1 MICLNLQKFGQ
12 LPYGLVVRIRRSHR
26 RGPGSIPG
34 VGRTIFLLFSILTII
49 FLGKIVSKLSGV
61 EAEYFHFKY
70 SLFPAHF
77 SQVFIIPCLF

>member
-1 MICLNLQKFGQ
+1 VEGELMMVHEEIEADMGLLDQIANDICDFIKME
-12 LPYGLVVRIRRSHR
+12 
-26 RGPGSIPG
+26 
-34 VGRTIFLLFSILTII
+34 
-49 FLGKIVSKLSGV
+49 SGV

>member
-1 MICLNLQKFGQ
+1 MIAVSDVC
-12 LPYGLVVRIRRSHR
+12 PYFINPRS
-26 RGPGSIPG
+26 PISKSIG
-34 VGRTIFLLFSILTII
+34 IAG
-49 FLGKIVSKLSGV
+49 SKLEGKSSVSGV